1 MRIREENCNI
11 VLLAAV
17 TLSCTAVAGAAA
29 LIDIVPGSAP
39 RAVANIRVADSAPT
53 VQPVSTVDRSD
64 VRVVGTPFVPNV
76 NPRER

>member
-1 MRIREENCNI
+1 M

-17 TLSCTAVAGAAA
+17 TLSCIVVAGAATLVEPA
-29 LIDIVPGSAP
+29 QGLAP
-39 RAVANIRVADSAPT
+39 QPAVDSRITDTAPFA
-53 VQPVSTVDRSD
+53 QPVNAVERSD

>member
-1 MRIREENCNI
+1 MRIREENCNM

-17 TLSCTAVAGAAA
+17 TLSCIVAAGAAA
-29 LIDIVPGSAP
+29 LVGPATRPAP
-39 RAVANIRVADSAPT
+39 QAVADNRITDTAPS
-53 VQPVSTVDRSD
+53 VQPVNVVDRSD